1 METSQT
7 TKKSKD
13 SNIFSFDLH
22 TLNSEYEDIQDVK
35 ILETYSI
42 GAASIKIAQT
52 KSGKGLYLIDEPIM
66 SDDEGKLYSVIMKQL
81 FLSAQPLTDLKK
93 EKLDNYL
100 KKQITSVTNSFGISK
115 STHAIFDKLLYYLKR
130 DVQNYGIIG
139 PLMDDPEI
147 EDILCENYDNP
158 VGIIHRRYSELG
170 ILDTNIRFGG
180 IREMNGFV
188 QKLVQRCGKSITAAV
203 PYVDAIT
210 ENGHRVSATFGKEI
224 SLPGPNFAIRK
235 FSLEP
240 YTIINLIKFGTL
252 NPMIAAYVWLL
263 LDVKALILVIGPTSA
278 GKTTTMGSF
287 LAMVDFRG
295 KITTIEDTP
304 ELKLSHKHWQ
314 RLITRKSYNIME
326 TKYDI
331 NMGTLVS
338 LALRSRPDYIVV
350 GEVRGEEAAFLI
362 QAAATGH
369 GGLTSFHASDAQSAL
384 VRLDS
389 PPLNVKLAGQ
399 MLIWCFIQQNKVSYN
414 KKIVRRIF
422 EISEVIPQNNSIR
435 LQKIFEWD
443 PTSDKFAPY
452 SIDELIDKSYRLKEV
467 MSLKGLSKEGLRS
480 DLEKR
485 QQFIETLVSKN
496 IEKYQDVVKEFSLFN
511 LQNLGE

>member
-1 METSQT
+1 MEISQT

-13 SNIFSFDLH
+13 SNIFSFGLH
-22 TLNSEYEDIQDVK
+22 TLNSEYEDVQDVK
-35 ILETYSI
+35 ILEQYSI
-42 GAASIKIAQT
+42 GAASIKIVQT

-66 SDDEGKLYSVIMKQL
+66 SEDEGELYSTIMKQL
-81 FLSAQPLTDLKK
+81 FLSARPLADLQK

-100 KKQITSVTNSFGISK
+100 KKQIASVTSSFGISK
-115 STHAIFDKLLYYLKR
+115 SAHVIFDKLLYYLKR

-139 PLMDDPEI
+139 PLMGDPEI
-147 EDILCENYDNP
+147 EDILCENHDNP
-158 VGIIHRRYSELG
+158 VGVVHRRYSEWG

-180 IREMNGFV
+180 IREMNRFV

-210 ENGHRVSATFGKEI
+210 EDGHRVSATFGKEI

-263 LDVKALILVIGPTSA
+263 LDVKALILMIGPTSA

-287 LAMVDFRG
+287 LAMVDPRG
-295 KITTIEDTP
+295 KVTTIEDTP
-304 ELKLSHKHWQ
+304 ELKLPHKHWQ

-399 MLIWCFIQQNKVSYN
+399 MLIWCFIRQNKVNYN

-422 EISEVIPQNNSIR
+422 EISEVIPQNNSIS
-435 LQKIFEWD
+435 LQKVFEWD
-443 PTSDKFAPY
+443 PTSDTFSPCT
-452 SIDELIDKSYRLKEV
+452 IDELLDKSYRLKEV
-467 MSLKGLSKEGLRS
+467 MSLKGISKEGLRS
-480 DLEKR
+480 DLQKR
-485 QQFIETLVSKN
+485 QQFIEYLVSKN

-511 LQNLGE
+511 SQNLVE